1 MTSKLPPYEV
11 YLIKIAVLIKALWK
25 SSVRN
30 VYHPLEYLC
39 ETSIADS
46 TCMKLMNVKNM
57 HHPPEYLC
65 ETSIAD
71 STCMKL
77 INVKHM
83 HHPPEYLCETSIA
96 DSTCMKLINVKHMHH
111 PPEYLCE
118 TSIADSTCMKLIMM
132 CYDCAASRTAPGL
145 LQCQWRCCQCAGRRG
160 AYLEYQVQEGNSRI
174 HLPLPGQTQFP
185 FFILNPAWD
194 CGSKKSVQSPK
205 PFFVHTMICFS
216 QRGVSLISDNFV
228 WRTQSIPANEQVSTC

>member
-46 TCMKLMNVKNM
+46 TCMKLMNVKN
-57 HHPPEYLC
+57 
-65 ETSIAD
+65 
-71 STCMKL
+71 
-77 INVKHM
+77 
-83 HHPPEYLCETSIA
+83 
-96 DSTCMKLINVKHMHH
+96 MHH

-185 FFILNPAWD
+185 FFVLNPAWD

-205 PFFVHTMICFS
+205 PFLYTLWYVFHSVEWAWFQTTLSEECNPY
-216 QRGVSLISDNFV
+216 Q
-228 WRTQSIPANEQVSTC
+228 QVSTC